1 MKSVTRQTGIISDI
15 DEATV
20 RVRVTLP
27 ECDNLKSNWL
37 PILHRNSQ
45 DNKDYWLP
53 DPGEQVEVLLDSN
66 GEDGVVLGAV
76 YSTVD
81 TPPLASRDKRYVQF
95 SDGAAFEYDRK
106 LHQLTI
112 NGGIEKIV
120 IEVKDSTSL
129 TSPLVE
135 VNAQRVC
142 VTSDTVSVKATDV
155 SVEAS
160 TVGVKA
166 MDVSVEASTVGVKA
180 MDVSVESARTGIR
193 ALEVTVD
200 APLSTFTGDVTVM
213 KKLTWLGGMAGSGG
227 SGNSAII
234 TGNVNVLGNVS
245 ASGKLIDSGGN
256 SNHHSH

>member
-1 MKSVTRQTGIISDI
+1 MKGVTRQTGIISDI

-20 RVRVTLP
+20 CVRVTLP

-166 MDVSVEASTVGVKA
+166 MDVSVE
-180 MDVSVESARTGIR
+180 SARTGIK

-245 ASGKLIDSGGN
+245 ASGKLIDNGGN

>member
-1 MKSVTRQTGIISDI
+1 MKGVTRQTGIITEI

-20 RVRVTLP
+20 RVRVNLP
-27 ECDNLKSNWL
+27 ECDNLRSSWL
-37 PILHRNSQ
+37 PILQRNTQ
-45 DNKDYWLP
+45 NNKDYWLP
-53 DPGEQVEVLLDSN
+53 DVGEQVEVLLDDN

-76 YSTVD
+76 YSSVD
-81 TPPLASRDKRYVQF
+81 TAPLASLDKRYVQF

-120 IEVKDSTSL
+120 IEVKTSTSL

-135 VNAQRVC
+135 VKAQQ
-142 VTSDTVSVKATDV
+142 VTVTAETVSVTATDV
-155 SVEAS
+155 SVEA
-160 TVGVKA
+160 TNVDVKA
-166 MDVSVEASTVGVKA
+166 TDVNVETL
-180 MDVSVESARTGIR
+180 RTGIK

-227 SGNSAII
+227 IGNSAVIAGNVSVV
-234 TGNVNVLGNVS
+234 GNVN
-245 ASGKLIDSGGN
+245 ASGTLMDSGGN

>member
-1 MKSVTRQTGIISDI
+1 MKGVTRQTGIISDI

-166 MDVSVEASTVGVKA
+166 MDVN
-180 MDVSVESARTGIR
+180 VESARTGIK

>member
-1 MKSVTRQTGIISDI
+1 MKGVTRQTGIISDI

-166 MDVSVEASTVGVKA
+166 MDVSVE
-180 MDVSVESARTGIR
+180 SARTGIK

>member
-1 MKSVTRQTGIISDI
+1 MKGVTQQTGIISDI

-20 RVRVTLP
+20 RVRVSLP
-27 ECDNLKSNWL
+27 ECDNLRSGWL
-37 PILHRNSQ
+37 PVLQRNTQ

-53 DPGEQVEVLLDSN
+53 DIGEQVEVLLDDN
-66 GEDGVVLGAV
+66 GEDGVVLGSV

-81 TPPLASRDKRYVQF
+81 SAQLASRDKRYVHF
-95 SDGAAFEYDRK
+95 SDGAAFEYDRS

-120 IEVKDSTSL
+120 IEVKESTSL

-135 VNAQRVC
+135 IKAQQVM
-142 VTSDTVSVKATDV
+142 VTSETVSVKAIDV

-160 TVGVKA
+160 SVGVKA
-166 MDVSVEASTVGVKA
+166 
-180 MDVSVESARTGIR
+180 
-193 ALEVTVD
+193 LNVTVD
-200 APLSTFTGDVTVM
+200 APLSTFTGDVTIM

-227 SGNSAII
+227 TGNSAVI
-234 TGNVNVLGNVS
+234 TGNVSVLGNVNT
-245 ASGKLIDSGGN
+245 SGAVMDSGGN